1 MLLSDKYTIYG
12 DFEVGD
18 HLCEYFDC
26 KNIVFNYMITED
38 DGVPIIDKIP
48 NLNDKNKKRINIAGK
63 MRLNEWK
70 GKKNIDFIIED
81 ISLN

>member
-48 NLNDKNKKRINIAGK
+48 NLNDKNKKILLLVSLPTI
-63 MRLNEWK
+63 
-70 GKKNIDFIIED
+70 KKLCF
-81 ISLN
+81 